1 MRTDKKAGTN
11 TRRFTLTLDAPTAR
25 SIELSAQAI
34 GMTVPAYIRYCVQR
48 RGQLLQENSNLRARL
63 RDAMN
68 TSI

>member
-1 MRTDKKAGTN
+1 MKN
-11 TRRFTLTLDAPTAR
+11 TPTRKVTLTLDTPTAR

-34 GMTVPAYIRYCVQR
+34 GITVTAYIRYCVQQR
-48 RGQLLQENSNLRARL
+48 SQLLQENSNLRAKL